1 MKVRV
6 LVVSLL
12 SVGACSLGA
21 ESPEATPALAPD
33 VIVRNY
39 CSAMLGQAAA
49 AKGASM
55 EVQIEASLPSLKKHG
70 KLHALRHIS
79 KVGRIT
85 YKVLGFEG
93 DNTVKNE
100 VIARFL
106 QAEIDAQNEQSVS
119 FAVTPDNYKFLYKG
133 RNQFGGRPVHVFQV
147 TPKKKRENLFK
158 GEIWIDAET
167 YLRVQETGYMV
178 KNPSIWVKKFA
189 FTRQYDVRDGMSVP
203 RLVAGRV
210 DTRLVGPAE
219 LKMDFS
225 NFSVNTTADEDI
237 DAQ

>member
-1 MKVRV
+1 LKVRV
-6 LVVSLL
+6 LIASL
-12 SVGACSLGA
+12 VTAGAFSLGA
-21 ESPEATPALAPD
+21 ESPAMAPE
-33 VIVRNY
+33 VIVQNY
-39 CSAMLGQAAA
+39 CTAMRGQAQA

-55 EVQIEASLPSLKKHG
+55 EVEIEASLPSLKKHG
-70 KLHALRHIS
+70 KLHALRRIS
-79 KVGRIT
+79 ALGHIT

-106 QAEIDAQNEQSVS
+106 QAEIDAQSQQSVS
-119 FAVTPDNYKFLYKG
+119 FAVTPDNYKFQYKG
-133 RNQFGGRPVHVFQV
+133 RNEFYGRPVHVFQV

-189 FTRQYDVRDGMSVP
+189 FTRQYEVRDGMSVP
-203 RLVAGRV
+203 RLVEGRV
-210 DTRLVGPAE
+210 DTRLVGAAE

-225 NFSVNTTADEDI
+225 NFSVDTGDDEDI
-237 DAQ
+237 DEQ

>member
-1 MKVRV
+1 
-6 LVVSLL
+6 
-12 SVGACSLGA
+12 
-21 ESPEATPALAPD
+21 
-33 VIVRNY
+33 VRNY
-39 CSAMLGQAAA
+39 CEAMIGQAAA
-49 AKGASM
+49 ARGASM

-79 KVGRIT
+79 KLGRIT

-106 QAEIDAQNEQSVS
+106 QAEIDAQGDQSVS
-119 FAVTPDNYKFLYKG
+119 FSVTPDNYKFQYKG

-203 RLVAGRV
+203 RLVSGRV
-210 DTRLVGPAE
+210 DTRLVGAAE
-219 LKMDFS
+219 LKMAFS
-225 NFSVNTTADEDI
+225 NFNVDTTADEDI